1 MNKQFFSMQLVTLNF
16 KRCQST
22 SGIEKM
28 KQAIQVF
35 DILGEDKLKLHY
47 TDHFNKLV
55 NKK

>member
-1 MNKQFFSMQLVTLNF
+1 
-16 KRCQST
+16 
-22 SGIEKM
+22 M

>member
-1 MNKQFFSMQLVTLNF
+1 
-16 KRCQST
+16 
-22 SGIEKM
+22 M

-35 DILGEDKLKLHY
+35 DILREDKLKLYY